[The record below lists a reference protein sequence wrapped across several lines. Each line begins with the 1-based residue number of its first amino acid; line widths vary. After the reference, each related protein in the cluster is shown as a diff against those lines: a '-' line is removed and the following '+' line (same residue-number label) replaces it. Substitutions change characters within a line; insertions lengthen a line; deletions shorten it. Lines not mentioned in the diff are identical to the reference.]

1 MCSWMD
7 RRMNEWVD
15 VCMDGQM
22 AEGWRMNRWM
32 VDRGQTEEYRMDMWM
47 VEYLVECVDDG

>member
-1 MCSWMD
+1 MD
-7 RRMNEWVD
+7 EWVV
-15 VCMDGQM
+15 VCMYGKM